1 MAKLYA
7 ERRDELL
14 ATAQDLFFSRGY
26 ENCTVNDIIDAV
38 GIAKGTFYHYFRGK
52 EDLLEE
58 LAERLSTDILQVV
71 NAIALDRSRS
81 AADRMA
87 AYFQQSL
94 IIKAGRRE
102 LIIPLLDA
110 MYRPENTLFRLRI
123 VERTNQRV
131 APVLAAMIGE
141 GVTAGE
147 FLVDDPAMCGEFI
160 IRSFTAFSEKMGRM
174 ILDRP
179 AGAGLMQELHRLFDF
194 MEWSLARL
202 LGVEPGSIV
211 LADRAVA
218 DQLFGAAQEHLA

>member
-1 MAKLYA
+1 MAKLHA

-14 ATAQDLFFSRGY
+14 NTAQALFFSRGY
-26 ENCTVNDIIDAV
+26 DNCTVNDIIDAV

-58 LAERLSTDILQVV
+58 LSERLSAEILEALD
-71 NAIALDRSRS
+71 AIATDRARG
-81 AADRMA
+81 AAARMA

-94 IIKAGRRE
+94 VLKAGRRE
-102 LIIPLLDA
+102 VIIPLLDA

-131 APVLAAMIGE
+131 APVLAEVIRQ
-141 GVTAGE
+141 GVESGE
-147 FLVDDPAMCGEFI
+147 FAVEDPVMCGEFI
-160 IRSFTAFSEKMGRM
+160 IRSFSAFSEKMGRM

-179 AGAGLMQELHRLFDF
+179 AGPDLLRELHRLYDF

-202 LGVEPGSIV
+202 LGVDPGSIV